1 VRRTRRLG
9 KRTTWLIVAG
19 AVPVLLAIGL
29 YVWVLQRQSQL
40 DGIEQ
45 TIAGMQKEV
54 DEAKTVVD
62 RMDYTRAYFDARP
75 PLLECLREIT
85 LAYRDDE
92 KIWTTSLSLRDE
104 ERRTEKDKKMPP
116 VRKGTL
122 QGKASDNNTV
132 YAMLDRLRKN
142 PKFAAVQMLKTTEV
156 GGKSKDVVFSASFNF
171 TATE

>member
-1 VRRTRRLG
+1 
-9 KRTTWLIVAG
+9 
-19 AVPVLLAIGL
+19 
-29 YVWVLQRQSQL
+29 VLQRQSRL

-45 TIAGMQKEV
+45 TLTGMQK
-54 DEAKTVVD
+54 DLDAAKTVVD

-85 LAYRDDE
+85 LAYHDDD

-104 ERRTEKDKKMPP
+104 ERRTEKEKKLPP

-156 GGKSKDVVFSASFNF
+156 GGKSKDVFFTASFIF